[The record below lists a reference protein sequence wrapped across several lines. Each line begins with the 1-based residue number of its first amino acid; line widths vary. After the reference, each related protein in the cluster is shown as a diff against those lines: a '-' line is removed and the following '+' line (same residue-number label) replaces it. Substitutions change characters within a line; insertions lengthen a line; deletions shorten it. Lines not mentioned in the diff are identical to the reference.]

1 MTEKMDELDDM
12 DDGFFDEL
20 EEQAEEQKHLADE
33 HEQ

>member
-1 MTEKMDELDDM
+1 MKENLEELDEM

-20 EEQAEEQKHLADE
+20 EEEAEEQKHLADE

>member
-1 MTEKMDELDDM
+1 MTERLIELDEM

-20 EEQAEEQKHLADE
+20 EEEAEDQKRFADE

>member
-1 MTEKMDELDDM
+1 MTEKLEELDEM

-20 EEQAEEQKHLADE
+20 EASAEEQKYFADE

>member
-1 MTEKMDELDDM
+1 MTEKNEEIDEM

-20 EEQAEEQKHLADE
+20 EEEAEEQKHIADE

>member
-1 MTEKMDELDDM
+1 MKEDLEELDEM

-20 EEQAEEQKHLADE
+20 EDEAEEQKHFADD

>member
-1 MTEKMDELDDM
+1 MKEILEELDEM

-20 EEQAEEQKHLADE
+20 EEEAEEQKQLADE